1 MTEGGLASERWR
13 RSVVMV
19 TGLIF
24 LRFLKQIC
32 LLGLLRGDRVGSS
45 IEMALW
51 SDTPRSCSERLLMEV
66 DLVINKSRVWPLE
79 CVGTLT
85 CWVRLR
91 LSRRLRNSEEFR
103 IQNTV
108 KLS

>member
-1 MTEGGLASERWR
+1 MTEGGLAAERWR